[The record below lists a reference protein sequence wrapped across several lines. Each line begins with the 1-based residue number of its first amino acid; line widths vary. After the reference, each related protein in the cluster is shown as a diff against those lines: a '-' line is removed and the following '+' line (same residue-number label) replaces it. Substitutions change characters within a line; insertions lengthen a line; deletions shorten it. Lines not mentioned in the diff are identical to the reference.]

1 MSDYHRSSVGSYSK
15 GMKQKILIIAALL
28 HNPEVVIFDEPLSGL
43 DVTAALVFRSLIQ
56 LLAHRGKAI
65 LYTSHVLES
74 VERVSTRV
82 LILRMGAVVAHDST
96 QNLRDLLGSPTLED
110 VFAQLVNQEDTGKI
124 ARDIMAVIGS

>member
-1 MSDYHRSSVGSYSK
+1 
-15 GMKQKILIIAALL
+15 MKQKILIIAALL

-65 LYTSHVLES
+65 LYTSHVLEI
-74 VERVSTRV
+74 VEKVSTRV
-82 LILRMGAVVAHDST
+82 LILRKGTVVAHDST

-110 VFAQLVNQEDTGKI
+110 VFAQLVNQEDTGKV